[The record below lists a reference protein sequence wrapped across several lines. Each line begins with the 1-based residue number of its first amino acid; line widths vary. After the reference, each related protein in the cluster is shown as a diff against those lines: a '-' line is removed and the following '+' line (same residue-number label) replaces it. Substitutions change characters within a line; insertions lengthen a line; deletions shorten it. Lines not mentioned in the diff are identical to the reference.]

1 MKKEIFEVIPL
12 AEVVAELRP
21 MPGINAATISEI
33 IKQLEHTVRD
43 WITIADWEEIPD
55 QDLYQQLENAK
66 TPSGMLLI
74 VTEVSY
80 RTDLGAFKVA
90 GSDVKQFVAKHRSR
104 FGECFF
110 NGDVLI
116 VSKEQNTV
124 WLFQHEGVFTVL
136 CRSFQ

>member
-1 MKKEIFEVIPL
+1 MKNEFFEVIPL
-12 AEVVAELRP
+12 AEVVAEFRLA
-21 MPGINAATISEI
+21 PGINAATISEI
-33 IKQLEHTVRD
+33 IKQLEHMACD
-43 WITIADWEEIPD
+43 WTTIANWEEIPD
-55 QDLYQQLENAK
+55 QELYQHLENAK
-66 TPSGMLLI
+66 TPTGMLLI

-80 RTDLGAFKVA
+80 QTNLGAFKVA
-90 GSDVKQFVAKHRSR
+90 GSDVRQFVAEHRSR

-136 CRSFQ
+136 